1 MRYNVRFIPED
12 CECGFAHLTLQAD
25 KSIKVQNCCRRIQT
39 DENTRCSIGK
49 ALVSFPDADPL
60 EGRLNV
66 SFYGRRKSI
75 YSQIFYRLFNAFG
88 AKF

>member
-39 DENTRCSIGK
+39 DENTRCAIGK

-66 SFYGRRKSI
+66 SFYGQRKSI
-75 YSQIFYRLFNAFG
+75 L
-88 AKF
+88 